1 MSPPSETSS
10 TSYAD
15 PDDPWNAGYGDW
27 MNEVFL
33 PGMDPLNDDPVE
45 IATGT
50 FTTRR
55 ITVD

>member
-1 MSPPSETSS
+1 
-10 TSYAD
+10 
-15 PDDPWNAGYGDW
+15 

-33 PGMDPLNDDPVE
+33 PGMDPLNDDPVDV
-45 IATGT
+45 ATGT